1 MSYRYSIIIPHFN
14 DIERLQRLL
23 NSIPLNR
30 LDIEVLVIDDCSPAE
45 ENLKNLKRIAP
56 KIKWYSTEKN
66 SGAGRARNIGLQ
78 YAAGKYLLFADSDDE
93 FVENAFERIDA
104 AVANKPDL
112 CYFLADAVQEA
123 DLSPSNRAEPYNR
136 LCLNYLEVRSAENL
150 AALKSGHVVPC
161 AKIYSREFI
170 KKTALSFDETM
181 VSNDVAFNVLA
192 AFEAK
197 EVQVVP
203 ETVYRIY
210 RRGGSLTADVS
221 AEVFLTRLNVSAQ
234 LASRLKE
241 RGISYRPSSTGALLA
256 SIKYGPKVFFRVLK
270 LALTSD
276 LKFDVFRAFN
286 LKRWYRFLYRRYN
299 TRKELKKNQ

>member
-1 MSYRYSIIIPHFN
+1 
-14 DIERLQRLL
+14 
-23 NSIPLNR
+23 
-30 LDIEVLVIDDCSPAE
+30 
-45 ENLKNLKRIAP
+45 
-56 KIKWYSTEKN
+56 
-66 SGAGRARNIGLQ
+66 
-78 YAAGKYLLFADSDDE
+78 
-93 FVENAFERIDA
+93 
-104 AVANKPDL
+104 
-112 CYFLADAVQEA
+112 FLADAVQEA

-136 LCLNYLEVRSAENL
+136 LSLNYLEVRSAENL

-241 RGISYRPSSTGALLA
+241 RGISYRPSST
-256 SIKYGPKVFFRVLK
+256 
-270 LALTSD
+270 
-276 LKFDVFRAFN
+276 
-286 LKRWYRFLYRRYN
+286 
-299 TRKELKKNQ
+299 

>member
-14 DIERLQRLL
+14 DIVRLQRLL
-23 NSIPLNR
+23 KSIPLNR
-30 LDIEVLVIDDCSPAE
+30 LDIEVLVIDDCSPAQ

-56 KIKWYSTEKN
+56 TIKWYSTEKN
-66 SGAGRARNIGLQ
+66 SGAGRARNIGLHYATGQ
-78 YAAGKYLLFADSDDE
+78 YLIFADSDDE

-104 AVANKPDL
+104 AVENKPDL
-112 CYFLADAVQEA
+112 CYFLADAVQEV

-136 LCLNYLEVRSAENL
+136 LCLNYLEARSAENL
-150 AALKSGHVVPC
+150 MALKSRHVIPV
-161 AKIYSREFI
+161 AKVYNREFI
-170 KKTALSFDETM
+170 RKTALSFDETM

-197 EVQVVP
+197 DVQVIP
-203 ETVYRIY
+203 EAIYRIY

-221 AEVFLTRLNVSAQ
+221 AEVFLTRLNVSAR

-276 LKFDVFRAFN
+276 LKFDVFRVFN